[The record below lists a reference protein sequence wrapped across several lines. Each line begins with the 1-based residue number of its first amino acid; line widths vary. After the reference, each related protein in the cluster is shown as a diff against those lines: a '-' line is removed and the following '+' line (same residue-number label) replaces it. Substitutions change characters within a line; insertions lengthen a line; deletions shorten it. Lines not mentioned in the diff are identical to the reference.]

1 MVDWVILFGKI
12 MFSKPNLLWSSV
24 KGAWLVRLFCKSCRI
39 YYRVG
44 INRTKNNILPENI
57 FLPSMWFKKC
67 IFVKKAGLYATRFQ
81 RFVGKVLLCK
91 LVANTFWEP
100 KNGIAYLR
108 VLEISQNIVLKRN
121 TWLLTSNPF
130 TDKRLFWSTYLITG
144 LLELCT
150 DAKSH
155 NLALSA

>member
-57 FLPSMWFKKC
+57 FLSSMWFKKC
-67 IFVKKAGLYATRFQ
+67 IFVKKAGLCATRFQ

-121 TWLLTSNPF
+121 TWLPNYFKSFHRQTTILI
-130 TDKRLFWSTYLITG
+130 YLPYYRASGIMHR
-144 LLELCT
+144 CKI
-150 DAKSH
+150 A
-155 NLALSA
+155 